1 MLGAAVSGAP
11 PSSARP
17 LAVRQAAVWRTAGP
31 GPVTGVARVAAPT
44 SFLGRV
50 PVAAARPG
58 PATPAAGQFH
68 ERLATPKRPTFS
80 PPRAAQAL
88 PVPEPRARLC
98 TSAGTKQPWQ
108 RLRWQARKKRPKR
121 QNEPATD
128 RMARVV
134 QRAVEE
140 KSQPPLEV
148 KREVRGKFHPSA
160 PAPARYVAHAR
171 QLWPIQLPA

>member
-1 MLGAAVSGAP
+1 MLTEYRLLP
-11 PSSARP
+11 PQNKWQSESFPFALEYFRQSLMWRRTHPKPAQRIGSFP
-17 LAVRQAAVWRTAGP
+17 LEH
-31 GPVTGVARVAAPT
+31 
-44 SFLGRV
+44 
-50 PVAAARPG
+50 
-58 PATPAAGQFH
+58 PATPAAVQFH
-68 ERLATPKRPTFS
+68 GILATPKRPMF
-80 PPRAAQAL
+80 AL
-88 PVPEPRARLC
+88 PATSRGPLAPTRRARLY